1 MHGYAGIG
9 SRRQPASVEE
19 ELRHHQEQQE
29 QRSALDASVI
39 GRTRLAA
46 SLPSR
51 PGEDRLGRLVFVVS
65 RQQPERYDFLKR
77 AFSDEETVEIVLD
90 RRRGQRRR
98 QSVASDTER
107 RRSDRRTMD
116 RNGEIDR
123 LGWTLIRR

>member
-1 MHGYAGIG
+1 
-9 SRRQPASVEE
+9 
-19 ELRHHQEQQE
+19 
-29 QRSALDASVI
+29 
-39 GRTRLAA
+39 
-46 SLPSR
+46 
-51 PGEDRLGRLVFVVS
+51 LGRLVFVVS

-77 AFSDEETVEIVLD
+77 AFSEEETVEIVLD

-98 QSVASDTER
+98 ESVAADTER

>member
-1 MHGYAGIG
+1 M
-9 SRRQPASVEE
+9 
-19 ELRHHQEQQE
+19 
-29 QRSALDASVI
+29 
-39 GRTRLAA
+39 
-46 SLPSR
+46 
-51 PGEDRLGRLVFVVS
+51 GRLVFVVS

-98 QSVASDTER
+98 ESVTSDTER

>member
-1 MHGYAGIG
+1 
-9 SRRQPASVEE
+9 
-19 ELRHHQEQQE
+19 
-29 QRSALDASVI
+29 
-39 GRTRLAA
+39 
-46 SLPSR
+46 
-51 PGEDRLGRLVFVVS
+51 LGRLVFVVS
-65 RQQPERYDFLKR
+65 RQQPDRYDFLKR

-90 RRRGQRRR
+90 RRCGQRRR